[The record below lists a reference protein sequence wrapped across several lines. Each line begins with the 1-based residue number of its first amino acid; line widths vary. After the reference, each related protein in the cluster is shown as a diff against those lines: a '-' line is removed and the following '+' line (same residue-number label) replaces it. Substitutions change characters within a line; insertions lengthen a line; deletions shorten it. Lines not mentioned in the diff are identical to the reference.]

1 MNNQMIDSKMM
12 NRMRKEVEDFYKSWV
27 HKNFQKGLREAKVI
41 ITGNLVV
48 IIGVEFLTYV
58 EQSILDDEYSKQAV
72 AHTRRKLVEKFF
84 PVLKQNLELILS
96 QKIILYFVDFSMDNN
111 MSCMTILCE
120 GEVVPSSPK
129 EGQK

>member
-1 MNNQMIDSKMM
+1 MNQNYDSKMM
-12 NRMRKEVEDFYKSWV
+12 NKMRKEVEDYYKSWV
-27 HKNFQKGLREAKVI
+27 HKNFQKGLRDAKVI

-72 AHTRRKLVEKFF
+72 AHTRRKLVAKFF

-96 QKIILYFVDFSMDNN
+96 QKIAYYFVDFSMDDN

-120 GEVVPSSPK
+120 GEVGSSNEKIK
-129 EGQK
+129 EI

>member
-1 MNNQMIDSKMM
+1 MNSQSCDVKKM
-12 NRMRKEVEDFYKSWV
+12 NKMRKEVEDFYKSWV
-27 HKNFQKGLREAKVI
+27 HKNFQKGLRDATVI

-48 IIGVEFLTYV
+48 IIGYEFLTFV
-58 EQSILDDEYSKQAV
+58 EQSILDDDYSKQAV

-96 QKIILYFVDFSMDNN
+96 QKIVYYFIDFSMEDN

-120 GEVVPSSPK
+120 EEVSCGEAV
-129 EGQK
+129 QKI

>member
-1 MNNQMIDSKMM
+1 M
-12 NRMRKEVEDFYKSWV
+12 NRMRKEVEDYYKSWV
-27 HKNFQKGLREAKVI
+27 HKNFQKGLREAKVV

-58 EQSILDDEYSKQAV
+58 EQSILDDDYSKQAV

-96 QKIILYFVDFSMDNN
+96 RKITCYFIDFSMDDN

-120 GEVVPSSPK
+120 GEVVPFLDKGK
-129 EGQK
+129 EGNNETV

>member
-1 MNNQMIDSKMM
+1 MNNQSCDNKMM
-12 NRMRKEVEDFYKSWV
+12 NKMRKEVEDFYKSWV
-27 HKNFQKGLREAKVI
+27 HKNFQKGLRDVKVI

-48 IIGVEFLTYV
+48 IIGYEFLTFV
-58 EQSILDDEYSKQAV
+58 EQSILDDDYSKQAV

-96 QKIILYFVDFSMDNN
+96 QKIVYYFVDFSMDDN

-120 GEVVPSSPK
+120 
-129 EGQK
+129 EGVGSNEKIQKI

>member
-1 MNNQMIDSKMM
+1 MNNQNHDVKMM
-12 NRMRKEVEDFYKSWV
+12 NKMRKEIEDFYKSWV
-27 HKNFQKGLREAKVI
+27 HKNFQKGLRDAKVI

-48 IIGVEFLTYV
+48 IIGVEFLTFV
-58 EQSILDDEYSKQAV
+58 EQSIIDDEYSKQAV

-96 QKIILYFVDFSMDNN
+96 QKITCYFVDFSLENN

-120 GEVVPSSPK
+120 GEVGRNETFK
-129 EGQK
+129 EI

>member
-1 MNNQMIDSKMM
+1 MNSQSIDNKMM
-12 NRMRKEVEDFYKSWV
+12 NKMRKEVGDYYKSWV
-27 HKNFQKGLREAKVI
+27 HKNFQKGLRDAKVI

-48 IIGVEFLTYV
+48 IIGFEFLTFV
-58 EQSILDDEYSKQAV
+58 EQSILDDDYSKQAV

-96 QKIILYFVDFSMDNN
+96 QKIVYHFIDFSMEDN

-120 GEVVPSSPK
+120 GEVGCS
-129 EGQK
+129 EAIQKI

>member
-1 MNNQMIDSKMM
+1 MNNQNYDSKMM
-12 NRMRKEVEDFYKSWV
+12 NRMRKEIEDFYKSWV
-27 HKNFQKGLREAKVI
+27 HKNFQKGLRDAKVI

-58 EQSILDDEYSKQAV
+58 EQSIIDDEYSKQAV

-84 PVLKQNLELILS
+84 PVLQQNLELILC
-96 QKIILYFVDFSMDNN
+96 QKITCYFVDFSLDSN

-120 GEVVPSSPK
+120 GEVGINEK
-129 EGQK
+129 IETI

>member
-1 MNNQMIDSKMM
+1 MISQNCDSKTM
-12 NRMRKEVEDFYKSWV
+12 NKMRKEVEDYYKSWF
-27 HKNFQKGLREAKVI
+27 HKNFQKGLRDAKVI

-48 IIGVEFLTYV
+48 IIGMDFLTYV
-58 EQSILDDEYSKQAV
+58 EQSIIDDEYSKQAV

-96 QKIILYFVDFSMDNN
+96 QKISYYFVDFSMDSN

-120 GEVVPSSPK
+120 GEVGKNETV
-129 EGQK
+129 